1 MIPTV
6 LYFLVEIPETGLA
19 LTWMGGGL
27 KSSKRPGFAWLTTPD
42 GRPVMEVL
50 RDHVHP
56 SNPDDL
62 TRRILEERRPAKA
75 PLN

>member
-1 MIPTV
+1 MKPIV
-6 LYFLVEIPETGLA
+6 HYFLIELPGTGLA
-19 LTWMGGGL
+19 LTFIGGPL
-27 KSSKRPGFAWLTTPD
+27 RHSKRPGYVALTTPY

-62 TRRILEERRPAKA
+62 ARRIVEERRLAKA